1 MLMLLAFSSTAWAE
15 CDALV
20 STDTLAALGT
30 QVEDGL
36 RSLDKGRVIEGAQLS
51 EEAIPCLDAPLT
63 PQLAAQA
70 HRSQGY
76 AAFLSGDRETA
87 LLFFTA
93 SAMVEPNY
101 QLPEDLVPPAHP
113 IARLYEE
120 GRNAEDPAEML
131 PAPAQGFL
139 VFDGT
144 TSDSRPTARPT
155 VSQFVDETGQVGFSA
170 PLSPGD
176 PVPVYPTALPE
187 PPQQVSGASVRWPLV
202 AGAAGAAL
210 LSGGLYAA
218 SHKSEDAYYE
228 STSVADAVNQRRTTH
243 ALTVASGATATVAV
257 GLGLGTVV
265 LAF

>member
-1 MLMLLAFSSTAWAE
+1 MFMLLAFSSTAWAE
-15 CDALV
+15 CDAPV
-20 STDTLAALGT
+20 SPDTLAALGA

-36 RSLDKGRVIEGAQLS
+36 RSLEKERVIEAAQLS
-51 EEAIPCLDAPLT
+51 AEAIPCLDAPLT
-63 PQLAAQA
+63 PRLAAQA

-87 LLFFTA
+87 LLYFTA
-93 SAMVEPNY
+93 SAMVEPDY

-176 PVPVYPTALPE
+176 PVPAYPTALPE
-187 PPQQVSGASVRWPLV
+187 PPQVSGASVRWPLV

-228 STSVADAVNQRRTTH
+228 STSVSDAVSQRRTTH
-243 ALTVASGATATVAV
+243 ALTVAAGTTATVAV
-257 GLGLGTVV
+257 GLGVGTVV